1 MLCLKSSSEV
11 FLFAM
16 LVGMSHDVKVVASAL
31 AIGLTLVAYV
41 PYIIDMF
48 RGKNKP
54 HLYTWISIFLVTA
67 IVAYLQIIGGAGIG
81 AVPVVLGVGV
91 DVIILF
97 YCFKFGTK
105 DVVFMDKVCL
115 ALSIIGVV
123 AYVLFTKHPVVSLAI
138 VSIAEVIAFIPTVRK
153 TRNDPYSESLPSYY
167 LLIIKLSLIAVA
179 LQHYN
184 WLTLSYPV
192 MWIGVFVIFLVAVF
206 RWRTQKAPKKHE
218 PQPEA
223 APLI

>member
-1 MLCLKSSSEV
+1 MII
-11 FLFAM
+11 
-16 LVGMSHDVKVVASAL
+16 GMTHGVKVIASVL
-31 AIGLTLVAYV
+31 ATGLTLVAYI
-41 PYIIDMF
+41 PYIVDMF
-48 RGKNKP
+48 KGKNKP

-67 IVAYLQIIGGAGIG
+67 IVAYLQVIGGAGIG
-81 AVPVVLGVGV
+81 AIPVVLGLGV
-91 DVIILF
+91 DVIILAC
-97 YCFKFGTK
+97 CFKFGTK

-123 AYVLFTKHPVVSLAI
+123 VYLLLTKQPLVALAI
-138 VSIAEVIAFIPTVRK
+138 VSIAELVAFIPTVRK

-184 WLTLSYPV
+184 WLTLSYPL
-192 MWIGVFVIFLVAVF
+192 MWIGVFVTFLAAVF
-206 RWRTQKAPKKHE
+206 RWRTQKAPKQHE

>member
-1 MLCLKSSSEV
+1 MQRQNAIL
-11 FLFAM
+11 M
-16 LVGMSHDVKVVASAL
+16 GMSHEIKVIASVL

-54 HLYTWISIFLVTA
+54 HLYTWISIFLVTT

-81 AVPVVLGVGV
+81 AVPIVLGLGV
-91 DVIILF
+91 DVIILAC
-97 YCFKFGTK
+97 CFKFGTK

-115 ALSIIGVV
+115 ALSITGVMV
-123 AYVLFTKHPVVSLAI
+123 YVLLSKQPLVSLAI
-138 VSIAEVIAFIPTVRK
+138 VSAAEIIAFIPTVRK

-167 LLIIKLSLIAVA
+167 LLIIKLGLITVA

-184 WLTLSYPV
+184 WLTVSYPL
-192 MWIGVFVIFLVAVF
+192 MWIGVFVIFLTAVF
-206 RWRTQKAPKKHE
+206 RWRSQKPPKKHQH
-218 PQPEA
+218 QPEA
-223 APLI
+223 APLV